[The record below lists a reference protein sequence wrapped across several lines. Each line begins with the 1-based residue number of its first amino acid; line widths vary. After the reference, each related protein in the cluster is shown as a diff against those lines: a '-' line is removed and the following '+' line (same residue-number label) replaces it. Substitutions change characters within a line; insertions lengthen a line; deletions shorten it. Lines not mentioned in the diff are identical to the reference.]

1 MASLKT
7 RFGNKLKSL
16 RTQKGL
22 IQEQLADATELSIES
37 ISNIERDI
45 FGPRFNNLEKIAAAL
60 NVEVVRLFEFQ
71 K

>member
-22 IQEQLADATELSIES
+22 TQEQLADATELSIES
-37 ISNIERDI
+37 ISNMERGI
-45 FGPRFNNLEKIAAAL
+45 FGPSFNNLEKIAAAL

>member
-1 MASLKT
+1 MASFKT

-22 IQEQLADATELSIES
+22 TQEQLADATELSIES
-37 ISNIERDI
+37 ISNMERGI